1 MNAKEYYKKS
11 DQILKKYHNGLRKL
25 EERTYLSLVET
36 ASEIT
41 LLVQILETEK
51 YKELI
56 SPKLRK
62 LLLEWVGNKNKAL
75 TSLEKE
81 VEAEDFYKCIKSDL
95 ELLGI
100 LKNTL
105 DNNTLYRVFSY
116 KTAREFEKFLKSENK
131 IREWLENGKID

>member
-41 LLVQILETEK
+41 LIVQILETEK

-81 VEAEDFYKCIKSDL
+81 VEKED
-95 ELLGI
+95 
-100 LKNTL
+100 LK
-105 DNNTLYRVFSY
+105 
-116 KTAREFEKFLKSENK
+116 K
-131 IREWLENGKID
+131 